1 MLARGAYKLNACVVE
16 DVDAGGREVGAD
28 EQVLAAH
35 VGAQVR
41 QRGLCFEVLA

>member
-1 MLARGAYKLNACVVE
+1 MRARGACELHACVVE
-16 DVDAGGREVGAD
+16 DADAGGREVGAD

-41 QRGLCFEVLA
+41 